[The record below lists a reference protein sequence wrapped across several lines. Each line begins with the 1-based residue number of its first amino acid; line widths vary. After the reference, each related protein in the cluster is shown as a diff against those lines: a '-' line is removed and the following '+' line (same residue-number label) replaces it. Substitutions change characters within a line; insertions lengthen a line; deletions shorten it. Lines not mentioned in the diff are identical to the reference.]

1 MTDFWMS
8 PLLPKININLYMY
21 IDLDDEVCYVWQY
34 YTDQGDWRS
43 YSPDIQKRVESEYL
57 KRKCKGSIVIALGK
71 GS

>member
-1 MTDFWMS
+1 
-8 PLLPKININLYMY
+8 MY
-21 IDLDDEVCYVWQY
+21 INLDDEVCYVWQY

-57 KRKCKGSIVIALGK
+57 KRKCKGSIVIDLGK